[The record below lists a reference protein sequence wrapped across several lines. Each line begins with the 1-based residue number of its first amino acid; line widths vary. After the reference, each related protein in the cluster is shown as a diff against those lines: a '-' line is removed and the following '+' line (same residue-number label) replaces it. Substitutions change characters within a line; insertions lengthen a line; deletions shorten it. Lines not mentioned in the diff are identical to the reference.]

1 MWNACIEIVGRK
13 NIIVKKI
20 VEIITYD
27 KLITKITRK
36 TWRNKMKHKKDIDP
50 PLGVVMDH
58 DPNTHSQKL
67 GSLNK
72 FS

>member
-36 TWRNKMKHKKDIDP
+36 A
-50 PLGVVMDH
+50 
-58 DPNTHSQKL
+58 
-67 GSLNK
+67 
-72 FS
+72 